1 VLITLTTDFGT
12 ADGYVGEMK
21 GVIASLAP
29 GVPIVDITHEIPPQ
43 DVHAAR
49 LVVERCWERFPEGTV
64 HIVVV
69 DPGVGTARAP
79 IAVRARGRFLV
90 GPDNGVLSAALLV
103 PGAVAVRLP
112 VPEHASATFHGR
124 DVFAPAAARLVRGQ
138 ALEALGPVWAEPC
151 VLRDP
156 APFLLPNGDVVGE
169 VLHADRFG
177 NAVTNILPDSGGGIV
192 EVAGRELPLARTYAD
207 VEPGAALA
215 LVGSSGRLEI
225 AIRNGHAARTLGLTR
240 GSRVV
245 LRAPRV
251 AER

>member
-1 VLITLTTDFGT
+1 MITLTTDFGT

-29 GVPIVDITHEIPPQ
+29 GVPIVDITHDIPPQ
-43 DVHAAR
+43 DVDAAR

-69 DPGVGTARAP
+69 DPVVGTARAP
-79 IAVRARGRFLV
+79 IAARARGRFLV
-90 GPDNGVLSAALLV
+90 GPDNGVLSAALAA
-103 PGAVAVRLP
+103 PGAVVVRLE
-112 VPEHASATFHGR
+112 VPEDASATFHGR
-124 DVFAPAAARLVRGQ
+124 DVFAPAAARLARG
-138 ALEALGPVWAEPC
+138 EAFEMLGPVWTDPC
-151 VLRDP
+151 VLRAP
-156 APFLLPNGDVVGE
+156 APFVLPNGDLVGE

-177 NAVTNILPDSGGGIV
+177 NAVTNIVPETSAGLV

-207 VEPGAALA
+207 VEPGAPLA
-215 LVGSSGRLEI
+215 LVGSSGCLEI

-245 LRAPRV
+245 LRTVR
-251 AER
+251 R